1 MNRVHNSITAR
12 AERIVLIWLA
22 NRLPGAISSDFL
34 TMLGVAG
41 AALCFVGYWQS
52 SHGAVYLWLAVFGL
66 ALNWFGDSL
75 DGTLARQRKRER
87 PKYGF
92 FLDHMT
98 DTFAMGLIAIGI
110 GLSPYVQLTTGMA
123 ALLGYYVLVILS
135 MTTSNATGVFKVSF
149 NGVGPTE
156 VRLFIALC
164 TIAGILFPTP
174 RFTLGTMVLTI
185 YDVIMLVATA
195 MMVVMTVIESTR
207 TLKVLAVEDPPH
219 S

>member
-1 MNRVHNSITAR
+1 MKRVHVSLTAR
-12 AERIVLIWLA
+12 VERVLLIWLA
-22 NRLPGAISSDFL
+22 DRMPRAVSSDVL
-34 TMLGVAG
+34 TLLGVVG

-52 SHGAVYLWLAVFGL
+52 DSGTIYLWLAVIGL

-110 GLSPYVQLTTGMA
+110 GLSPYVQLTTAMA
-123 ALLGYYVLVILS
+123 ALLGYYALVILS
-135 MTTSNATGVFKVSF
+135 MATSIATGVFKVSF

-164 TIAGILFPTP
+164 TIAGIFLPTP
-174 RFTLGTMVLTI
+174 RFAFAGTVLTI
-185 YDVIMLVATA
+185 YDGLMVVATGL
-195 MMVVMTVIESTR
+195 MVVMTVIESTR
-207 TLKVLAVEDPPH
+207 ILKVLAVEDPPH
-219 S
+219 R